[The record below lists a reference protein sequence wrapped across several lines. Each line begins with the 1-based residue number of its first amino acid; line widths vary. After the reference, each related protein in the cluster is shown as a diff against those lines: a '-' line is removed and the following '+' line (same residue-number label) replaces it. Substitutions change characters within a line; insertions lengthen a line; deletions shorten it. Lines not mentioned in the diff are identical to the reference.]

1 MHLYQ
6 WVLALHVIAVIAW
19 MAGLLYLPR
28 LFVYHAG
35 VKTGSESSELFKLM
49 EKRLL
54 RFIINPA
61 MLFMLLSGAGL
72 VYLNPVL
79 LDMRYMQAKI
89 ILVLIMFGLH
99 GFYSKARRDF
109 EKDQNM
115 HSAKF
120 WKIMNEIPALLMIA
134 VVVLVIVKPL

>member
-72 VYLNPVL
+72 VYLNPAL

>member
-1 MHLYQ
+1 
-6 WVLALHVIAVIAW
+6 
-19 MAGLLYLPR
+19 
-28 LFVYHAG
+28 
-35 VKTGSESSELFKLM
+35 
-49 EKRLL
+49 
-54 RFIINPA
+54 
-61 MLFMLLSGAGL
+61 
-72 VYLNPVL
+72 
-79 LDMRYMQAKI
+79 
-89 ILVLIMFGLH
+89 VLIMFGLH